1 MNANTG
7 LQLHNE
13 PFEIYYGNVVSF
25 GVHVLFSIPG

>member
-13 PFEIYYGNVVSF
+13 PLEIYGNVVSF